1 MMLLIIVA
9 HTLEDIREVSVC
21 KQFEKAATLF
31 GLTIYIKK
39 TVMLY
44 QPPPSQTS
52 IDPHVEIYDMP
63 LKSVKNFTYLGSTV
77 ASDTINVE
85 INNHIQTASGAF
97 GGMWK
102 HVWSQYGIS
111 VSTKCKVYKAIVLPT
126 LPYSAET

>member
-1 MMLLIIVA
+1 
-9 HTLEDIREVSVC
+9 
-21 KQFEKAATLF
+21 
-31 GLTIYIKK
+31 
-39 TVMLY
+39 MLY

-85 INNHIQTASGAF
+85 INNHIQAVSGAF

-102 HVWSQYGIS
+102 HVWSQHGIS